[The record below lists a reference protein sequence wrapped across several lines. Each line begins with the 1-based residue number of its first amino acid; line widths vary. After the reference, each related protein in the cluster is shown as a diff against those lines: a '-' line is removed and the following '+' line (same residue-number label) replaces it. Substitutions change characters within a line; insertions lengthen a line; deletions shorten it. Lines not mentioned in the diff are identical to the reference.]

1 MTRDKLIAE
10 CKRRSAGGE
19 DVGAIIGYLRT
30 SGCSKI
36 DSIAVLNATYGI
48 GLAEAK
54 RIVHFSPTW
63 ADTRASDDKFHEGI
77 EDALTKLHHGDTR
90 DRST

>member
-1 MTRDKLIAE
+1 MRRDELIAE
-10 CKRRSAGGE
+10 CKRRSEGGD
-19 DVGAIIGYLRT
+19 DVDSVVGYLRT

-54 RIVHFSPTW
+54 KIVHFSPDWQTPERQ
-63 ADTRASDDKFHEGI
+63 TKIFTKAS
-77 EDALTKLHHGDTR
+77 R
-90 DRST
+90 MR

>member
-1 MTRDKLIAE
+1 MTRDELIAE
-10 CKRRSAGGE
+10 CKRRSEGGE
-19 DVGAIIGYLRT
+19 DMEAIIGHLRT

-48 GLAEAK
+48 GLGEAK
-54 RIVHFSPTW
+54 RIVHVSPTW
-63 ADTRASDDKFHEGI
+63 ADTRVSDDKFHESI

>member
-1 MTRDKLIAE
+1 MTRDELIAE
-10 CKRRSAGGE
+10 CKRRSEGGD
-19 DVGAIIGYLRT
+19 DVDSVVGYLRT

-54 RIVHFSPTW
+54 KIVHFSLTW
-63 ADTRASDDKFHEGI
+63 ADTRASDESFHESI
-77 EDALTKLHHGDTR
+77 ADAVTKLNSGDAR